1 MGNFRATN
9 MQVLIKWSAC
19 VGAASPSSE
28 QENKGKVMP
37 ELSEYGLH
45 EESMEKRRQDDHDQ
59 REGGS
64 HPGWNPL
71 VIQKPQQV
79 KAPQTL
85 LENINP
91 QNALRN
97 MYFSHSWV

>member
-1 MGNFRATN
+1 

-45 EESMEKRRQDDHDQ
+45 EESMEKRRRDDHDQ
-59 REGGS
+59 REGWS
-64 HPGWNPL
+64 H
-71 VIQKPQQV
+71 PQQV